1 MILKIIL
8 ALYLILHGG
17 IHILGFLANF
27 DLLKWD
33 EITYSTRVLM
43 GRIDL
48 GYVGIR
54 LLGIVWLIVMVM
66 YIVAGIAVFSMPD
79 WWLNL
84 TLLATGL
91 SMVLCILGLPDTR
104 IGILANLVLLGF
116 LYLDNRN
123 NWLN

>member
-8 ALYLILHGG
+8 SLYLILHGG
-17 IHILGFLANF
+17 IHILGFLAYF

-54 LLGIVWLIVMVM
+54 LLGIVWLVVMVM
-66 YIVAGIAVFSMPD
+66 FIVAGIAAFSMPD
-79 WWLNL
+79 WWFNL
-84 TLLATGL
+84 TLAATGL

-116 LYLDNRN
+116 LYLDNRY

>member
-8 ALYLILHGG
+8 SLYLILHGG

-33 EITYSTRVLM
+33 EITYSTKVLM
-43 GRIDL
+43 GKVNL

-54 LLGIVWLIVMVM
+54 LLGLVWLIVMVM

-91 SMVLCILGLPDTR
+91 SMVLCILGLPDTKA
-104 IGILANLVLLGF
+104 GILANVFLFGF
-116 LYLDNRN
+116 LFLDSRYD
-123 NWLN
+123 WLN